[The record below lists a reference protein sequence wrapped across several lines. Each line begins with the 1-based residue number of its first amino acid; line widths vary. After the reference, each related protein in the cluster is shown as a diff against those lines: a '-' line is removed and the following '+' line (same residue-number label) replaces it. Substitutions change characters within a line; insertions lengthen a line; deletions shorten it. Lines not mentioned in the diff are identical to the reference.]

1 VKILLA
7 GATGVIGRRL
17 VPLLVEAGHDVTGTT
32 RSADKKVMLE
42 RLGAAAVVV
51 DVLDAALL
59 AAVVNEAK
67 PEVVIHQLTDLPDT
81 LDPAAMAEVLARTAR
96 VRVAGTRNLMDALR
110 ATGTRRVI
118 AQSLAFVYAPGSEP
132 HREEDALDTRPDAA
146 VTVEGVLS
154 LERAVTGTAAIA
166 GIVLRYG
173 RLYGPGTWSDT
184 PTPPPALHV
193 DAAAQAAV
201 LAITRGAPGIY
212 NIAEDDGAVSI
223 AKAQAQLGFDPAFRA
238 ANSA

>member
-1 VKILLA
+1 
-7 GATGVIGRRL
+7 
-17 VPLLVEAGHDVTGTT
+17 
-32 RSADKKVMLE
+32 MLE

-51 DVLDAALL
+51 DVLDAAVL

-67 PEVVIHQLTDLPDT
+67 PEVIIHQLTDLPDT

-132 HREEDALDTRPDAA
+132 HREEDALDTRPAAA

-238 ANSA
+238 AHSA

>member
-1 VKILLA
+1 MTSL
-7 GATGVIGRRL
+7 
-17 VPLLVEAGHDVTGTT
+17 GTT

-67 PEVVIHQLTDLPDT
+67 PEVIIHQLTDLPDT
-81 LDPAAMAEVLARTAR
+81 LDPAAMAEALARTAR

-110 ATGTRRVI
+110 ANGTQRVI

-184 PTPPPALHV
+184 PTPPPAHV

-238 ANSA
+238 AHSA